1 MNPLKSL
8 RRVWSDS
15 TLVRVGIVLS
25 VVALLALSVIVAATV
40 FTEQSTGKASAI
52 NIAGS
57 LRMQSYAL
65 STRVADTRG
74 SAEARRAAAED
85 AIAEFERRLKSPS
98 LMGGIPD
105 DGANPV
111 HRIYSSIVMEWE
123 SRIRPLARAAVDDE
137 TTRAEYLSVVPAF
150 VGKVD

>member
-1 MNPLKSL
+1 MHPAQPALQWENERMNPLASL
-8 RRVWSDS
+8 GRIWSDS

-74 SAEARRAAAED
+74 SREERHAAAED
-85 AIAEFERRLKSPS
+85 AIAEFERRLKSPA
-98 LMGGIPD
+98 LMAGIPD
-105 DGANPV
+105 NGANPV
-111 HRIYSSIVMEWE
+111 HRVY
-123 SRIRPLARAAVDDE
+123 SRI
-137 TTRAEYLSVVPAF
+137 
-150 VGKVD
+150 

>member
-1 MNPLKSL
+1 MNLLPSL

-65 STRVADTRG
+65 STRMADPRG
-74 SAEARRAAAED
+74 MAEDRRTAAEE
-85 AIAEFERRLKSPS
+85 AIAEFERRLKSPG
-98 LMGGIPD
+98 LMSGIPD
-105 DGANPV
+105 EGDDPV
-111 HRIYSSIVMEWE
+111 HR
-123 SRIRPLARAAVDDE
+123 L
-137 TTRAEYLSVVPAF
+137 
-150 VGKVD
+150 

>member
-1 MNPLKSL
+1 MNPLLSL
-8 RRVWSDS
+8 RRMWSDS
-15 TLVRVGIVLS
+15 TLVRIGIVLS

-74 SAEARRAAAED
+74 TPGDRREAAEA
-85 AIAEFERRLKSPS
+85 AIVEFERRLKSPS
-98 LMGGIPD
+98 LMAGIPD
-105 DGANPV
+105 NGAN
-111 HRIYSSIVMEWE
+111 
-123 SRIRPLARAAVDDE
+123 
-137 TTRAEYLSVVPAF
+137 
-150 VGKVD
+150 

>member
-1 MNPLKSL
+1 MSQMTGISWF
-8 RRVWSDS
+8 RRLWSGS

-74 SAEARRAAAED
+74 TAEMRRALAED

-98 LMGGIPD
+98 LMSG
-105 DGANPV
+105 
-111 HRIYSSIVMEWE
+111 
-123 SRIRPLARAAVDDE
+123 
-137 TTRAEYLSVVPAF
+137 
-150 VGKVD
+150 